1 MRSTSN
7 ILLVL
12 LQVLLYTTNTTV
24 AARVALSTASE
35 SSALQGDA
43 SSVSWYDWGWYGIH
57 PEQHFTSFGASP
69 PRPFILQ
76 HDAQCSTTEDENS
89 RYTFVSPRG
98 LAFKAPGPII
108 YDGQGNLVWMDTQY
122 GEAMDLKVQ
131 HYNGQD
137 YITFWHGSD
146 NGTFGE
152 GQYYMINSTY
162 DVAHIVR
169 PAGNFSGDL
178 HEFRIT
184 EQGTALM
191 TMYKKM
197 EADLTEGFGIKNGW
211 IVDSMFQEVD
221 LATGR
226 LLFQWHASEHFPVQ
240 DTEVPIRKL
249 GRSESTAFDYFHI
262 NSVDKTAEGDYVI
275 SSRYMC
281 AVACISHVDGKVLWQ
296 LGGKQNDFK
305 DLSNGHATDIH
316 WQHHATWHSETSEL
330 TVFDNGAYDKFAS
343 ASNSRGLRIKV
354 DVAAKTATLVQSYV
368 APQHHLAP
376 SQGSVQ
382 ILSGESTGAQASA
395 ETVLVGWGYIP
406 AYTEFSADGKPLCD
420 VHICPTGY
428 YHLGWC
434 KNYRTFKHHWV
445 GRPTT
450 KPSAAMRPSE
460 DALYVSWNGATE
472 VRSWQL
478 QISKSHGLQ
487 AAKGAKSKAGGTD
500 AKDYFTNHGTA
511 VKKTNFESKIRV
523 PSEAVY
529 VRVAAL
535 DKDGNVLG
543 YSETVS
549 TVEFT
554 VVALMPAP
562 PLNRTL
568 SGVMTHIVGYIAL
581 GVVAALLLVRY
592 RGAIF
597 ARVISVVAHA
607 MPARKHEYEALP
619 TAMVQL

>member
-1 MRSTSN
+1 MH
-7 ILLVL
+7 ILLVF
-12 LQVLLYTTNTTV
+12 LQVLLHT
-24 AARVALSTASE
+24 ALSTASE
-35 SSALQGDA
+35 FSALQGDA

-57 PEQHFTSFGASP
+57 PEQHFASFGASP

-76 HDAQCSTTEDENS
+76 HDAQCGAADDENS

-98 LAFKAPGPII
+98 LAFNAPGPII
-108 YDGQGNLVWMDTQY
+108 YDSQGSLVWMDTQY

-169 PAGNFSGDL
+169 PVGNLSGDL

-184 EQGTALM
+184 DQGTALM

-197 EADLTEGFGIKNGW
+197 RADLTDGYGIEDGW
-211 IVDSMFQEVD
+211 IIDSMFQEVD

-226 LLFQWHASEHFPVQ
+226 LLFQWRAFEHFAVQ
-240 DTEVPIRKL
+240 DTEAPIRKL

-281 AVACISHVDGKVLWQ
+281 AVVCVSHVDGKVLWQ
-296 LGGKQNDFK
+296 LGGKHNDFK
-305 DLSNGHATDIH
+305 DLSDGQATNIH
-316 WQHHATWHSETSEL
+316 WQHHATWYSETNEL
-330 TVFDNGAYDKFAS
+330 TVFDNGAHDNVAS
-343 ASNSRGLRIKV
+343 ASNSRGLRVKV

-382 ILSGESTGAQASA
+382 ILSGASP
-395 ETVLVGWGYIP
+395 TVLVGWGYIP

-460 DALYVSWNGATE
+460 DAMYVSWNGATE

-478 QISKSHGLQ
+478 QVSKSRGLQ
-487 AAKGAKSKAGGTD
+487 AAKGAKSKASGTG
-500 AKDYFTNHGTA
+500 AKDTFTNHGTA
-511 VKKTNFESKIRV
+511 VKKTDFETRIDV
-523 PSEAVY
+523 PSDAVF

-549 TVEFT
+549 TTEFT
-554 VVALMPAP
+554 VVAAMPAP
-562 PLNRTL
+562 RLQRTL
-568 SGVMTHIVGYIAL
+568 RGVMTHIVGYIAL
-581 GVVAALLLVRY
+581 GVAATLLLVRY

-597 ARVISVVAHA
+597 SRVISVVARVL
-607 MPARKHEYEALP
+607 PARNHNYEALP